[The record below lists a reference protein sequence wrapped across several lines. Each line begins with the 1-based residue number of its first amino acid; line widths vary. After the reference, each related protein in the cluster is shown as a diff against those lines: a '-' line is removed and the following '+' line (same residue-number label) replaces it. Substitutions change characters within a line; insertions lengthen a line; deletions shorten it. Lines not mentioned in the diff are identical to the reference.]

1 MEALPQDLADFL
13 VTRNFDPEYFDAQ
26 GQPSEA
32 GDAKTMKFD
41 YVSSS
46 GKNYGTAVIIVA
58 DDELSLFYGDNLGRG
73 MEPEDKDEWY
83 TFLEELSNKAASH
96 SATWSP
102 RDINQLK
109 HTLAG
114 IAAIKEGLFEGYY
127 GNRRVSYMG
136 EQTQARLVINHN
148 RVLGENDKRFRYV
161 ESLFI
166 ETADQERFRLPFKS
180 LAGGRAML
188 EHVRSGGRPYDVRGN
203 HITEV
208 VSEMA
213 VLSRFNRAQ
222 HHRVYEGVTQEL
234 VESAQQYYRNLQ
246 ETVKHLGS
254 PRGYQAYFES
264 WAPDQTGEAEALVE
278 NLRDLFVEQTLDAR
292 IEAALPTLAKIQQQ
306 GNNMKEAQIFENW
319 INNLSEGTWALPE
332 TPEQMEK
339 LNQLMSSELIVGPDA
354 TNATEQLYDIVGDDE
369 LFDILNDLADRSEG
383 RANCWDDSDVQR
395 RLAELGIQTPQ
406 STQAEPADVEQD
418 TAPAV
423 KEAAGAIDYEKV
435 LEAIAALYGDD
446 MWDNDAM
453 GDLAQDLEQAGP
465 TDRELDFIIAKGK
478 LPTRLKGIRFTNTDD
493 VQFGHM
499 DEGDNQST
507 FVEELDEA
515 PYDGPYDKPIRF
527 QPGDSQAYRDAMTQ
541 GRGIRIQNRADAAE
555 KTLAQRAAEPKNIG
569 QKIARD
575 IGNPLKQLAKGD
587 VKGALFDPPASLTN
601 KVGSGSYTSRMTG
614 GGGMGGGAGLGGG
627 GKDPMN
633 RSINP
638 LKLEN
643 AELAEMLKYAG
654 VPIREGVLND
664 STGSTMDHIQ
674 DRFRRDIKDFTETGD
689 MSDDLYDAL
698 YDYYFDD
705 MPYGTKKARTGDPHE
720 WVADR
725 FASDLGINENLITPM
740 IMPVSEGSCNMTM
753 EGSYCPEHGLA
764 ECGGMYEDSRSR
776 TVPPRPSRQ
785 NPVPPRPSRPSRP
798 GQNLDTPR
806 TKSYA
811 FGGTLPAVNVTAT
824 VPKYN
829 PDEPFRVD
837 VRGFGPDFEDLPAG
851 KKLIN
856 PIQPRKH
863 NELSPLKSGDSAPLS
878 KIANVDLTMDED
890 GGAVGM
896 PYSMGEG
903 VYDPDYRGGYNNE
916 FDELEDL
923 LSKSGMSQDDLMRQR
938 FLASKHGLNT
948 PADMSKLP
956 ALKKD
961 AETGYVA
968 RKAALDADLE
978 KRNQQYLQDK
988 LTDLEYQQDPVAFVK
1003 RRTQQLSPT
1012 APTAPTAPPFSDIED
1027 RQADT
1032 QRSQSANFGTDYSL
1046 PRAKLGSSPSAKFPN
1061 FRPEPAAQVPAP
1073 SDQIDTRNQK
1083 PSIFQQLAQLR
1094 NRTRGTMAETSHD
1107 DPINSNSAMTG
1118 SYYEGK
1124 ETDIQEGDALL
1135 ARIKSLALLR

>member
-13 VTRNFDPEYFDAQ
+13 VTKNFDPEYFDKQ

-32 GDAKTMKFD
+32 GDAVTIKFD
-41 YVSSS
+41 YVADS
-46 GKNYGTAVIIVA
+46 GKNYGTAVCVISN
-58 DDELSLFYGDNLGRG
+58 DELSLYYGDNLGRG

-83 TFLEELSNKAASH
+83 SFLEQLSNQAASH

-102 RDINQLK
+102 TEINKLK
-109 HTLAG
+109 HNLAG

-127 GNRRVSYMG
+127 GNRKVSYMG

-166 ETADQERFRLPFKS
+166 ETADQERFRLSFKS

-203 HITEV
+203 HIAEIV
-208 VSEMA
+208 GEMA

-246 ETVKHLGS
+246 ETIKHLGS

-264 WAPDQTGEAEALVE
+264 WAPDQVGEAEALVE

-306 GNNMKEAQIFENW
+306 GINMKEAQIFENW

-339 LNQLMSSELIVGPDA
+339 LNELMSGELIVGPDA

-383 RANCWDDSDVQR
+383 RANIWDDSDVQR
-395 RLAELGIQTPQ
+395 RLAELGVQTPQ
-406 STQAEPADVEQD
+406 STRAEPADVDQD
-418 TAPAV
+418 TAPEV
-423 KEAAGAIDYEKV
+423 KEGINPNELLGSVYDSKNRYLGTWDGQRLVIDPSVWKKWKDENGQDWASGMVGMAKDR
-435 LEAIAALYGDD
+435 IASGV
-446 MWDNDAM
+446 WTV
-453 GDLAQDLEQAGP
+453 QQEQQGMA
-465 TDRELDFIIAKGK
+465 
-478 LPTRLKGIRFTNTDD
+478 
-493 VQFGHM
+493 
-499 DEGDNQST
+499 EGDNRAT
-507 FVEELDEA
+507 FVED
-515 PYDGPYDKPIRF
+515 R
-527 QPGDSQAYRDAMTQ
+527 
-541 GRGIRIQNRADAAE
+541 
-555 KTLAQRAAEPKNIG
+555 
-569 QKIARD
+569 
-575 IGNPLKQLAKGD
+575 
-587 VKGALFDPPASLTN
+587 
-601 KVGSGSYTSRMTG
+601 
-614 GGGMGGGAGLGGG
+614 
-627 GKDPMN
+627 
-633 RSINP
+633 
-638 LKLEN
+638 
-643 AELAEMLKYAG
+643 ELAEMLKYAG
-654 VPIREGVLND
+654 VPLQEGVLND
-664 STGSTMDHIQ
+664 DTRNTWDHLL
-674 DRFRRDIKDFTETGD
+674 DRFRHEVEQFKQG
-689 MSDDLYDAL
+689 SDLDRDLYDAL
-698 YDYYFDD
+698 FDYYSQHGA
-705 MPYGTKKARTGDPHE
+705 MPYRVQKAKDGDPHQ
-720 WVADR
+720 WVSDRLAD
-725 FASDLGINENLITPM
+725 DLGINENLISPM

-764 ECGGMYEDSRSR
+764 ECGSMYEDSRSR
-776 TVPPRPSRQ
+776 TVPPRPSR
-785 NPVPPRPSRPSRP
+785 P

-806 TKSYA
+806 TKSVA
-811 FGGTLPAVNVTAT
+811 GSGRGVVNPASANNMGDSIPHV
-824 VPKYN
+824 
-829 PDEPFRVD
+829 EI
-837 VRGFGPDFEDLPAG
+837 RGFGPDFEDLPAG
-851 KKLIN
+851 NKLIN
-856 PIQPRKH
+856 PMQPRRH
-863 NELSPLKSGDSAPLS
+863 NELSPLKSGNSTPHSPVAH
-878 KIANVDLTMDED
+878 VDLTMD
-890 GGAVGM
+890 
-896 PYSMGEG
+896 EG

-923 LSKSGMSQDDLMRQR
+923 LSRSGMSQDDLMRQR

-948 PADMSKLP
+948 PADMAKLP

-978 KRNQQYLQDK
+978 KRNQQYMQDK

-1003 RRTQQLSPT
+1003 RRTQQL
-1012 APTAPTAPPFSDIED
+1012 APTAPVASTAPTTPD
-1027 RQADT
+1027 AP
-1032 QRSQSANFGTDYSL
+1032 ANVAAEPGVDYSL

-1061 FRPEPAAQVPAP
+1061 FRPEPSAEVPAS
-1073 SDQIDTRNQK
+1073 SDQTDTRNQK
-1083 PSIFQQLAQLR
+1083 SSMFQQLAQLR
-1094 NRTRGTMAETSHD
+1094 NRTRGTMAETSND

-1118 SYYEGK
+1118 AYYEGK
-1124 ETDIQEGDALL
+1124 ETQSQEGDALL

>member
-13 VTRNFDPEYFDAQ
+13 VTKNFDPEYFDAQ

-41 YVSSS
+41 YVSGT
-46 GKNYGTAVIIVA
+46 GKNYGTAVCVIA

-73 MEPEDKDEWY
+73 MESEDKDEWY
-83 TFLEELSNKAASH
+83 SFLEELSNKAASH

-246 ETVKHLGS
+246 ETIKHLGS

-264 WAPDQTGEAEALVE
+264 WAPDHIGEAESLVE
-278 NLRDLFVEQTLDAR
+278 NLRNLFVEQTLDAR

-339 LNQLMSSELIVGPDA
+339 LNQLMSAELIVGPDA
-354 TNATEQLYDIVGDDE
+354 TNATELLYDIVGDDE
-369 LFDILNDLADRSEG
+369 LFDILNDLADKSEG
-383 RANCWDDSDVQR
+383 RANIWDDSDVQR
-395 RLAELGIQTPQ
+395 RLAELGVQTPQ
-406 STQAEPADVEQD
+406 STEAEPADVAQD
-418 TAPAV
+418 TAPEVKKQGMAEGYQLDEGAV
-423 KEAAGAIDYEKV
+423 ETITALVKKIPGIGKYYQMAQQYKPQLIEILKTSKSGKEVKQKMEQLAAGQSATVAESGMMKQLGGLAVGGGSI
-435 LEAIAALYGDD
+435 LST
-446 MWDNDAM
+446 MWMNAM
-453 GDLAQDLEQAGP
+453 GMIDGVLAHAAAGEVGGAVASGSILGLLPVTLMLFAAMLMFKGSKQSSDEKAQAFQAQRGQQGM
-465 TDRELDFIIAKGK
+465 A
-478 LPTRLKGIRFTNTDD
+478 
-493 VQFGHM
+493 
-499 DEGDNQST
+499 EGDSMAT
-507 FVEELDEA
+507 FEQD
-515 PYDGPYDKPIRF
+515 R
-527 QPGDSQAYRDAMTQ
+527 
-541 GRGIRIQNRADAAE
+541 
-555 KTLAQRAAEPKNIG
+555 
-569 QKIARD
+569 
-575 IGNPLKQLAKGD
+575 
-587 VKGALFDPPASLTN
+587 
-601 KVGSGSYTSRMTG
+601 
-614 GGGMGGGAGLGGG
+614 
-627 GKDPMN
+627 
-633 RSINP
+633 
-638 LKLEN
+638 
-643 AELAEMLKYAG
+643 ELAEMLKYAG
-654 VPIREGVLND
+654 VPIREGVLTD
-664 STGSTMDHIQ
+664 STGSTLDHIQ
-674 DRFRRDIKDFTETGD
+674 NTFRRDVKDFAQTGN
-689 MSDDLYDAL
+689 MSDALYDVL

-725 FASDLGINENLITPM
+725 FADDLGIKENLISPM

-753 EGSYCPEHGLA
+753 EGEYCPEHGLM
-764 ECGGMYEDSRSR
+764 ECGSME
-776 TVPPRPSRQ
+776 
-785 NPVPPRPSRPSRP
+785 
-798 GQNLDTPR
+798 
-806 TKSYA
+806 
-811 FGGTLPAVNVTAT
+811 
-824 VPKYN
+824 
-829 PDEPFRVD
+829 
-837 VRGFGPDFEDLPAG
+837 
-851 KKLIN
+851 
-856 PIQPRKH
+856 
-863 NELSPLKSGDSAPLS
+863 
-878 KIANVDLTMDED
+878 ED

-896 PYSMGEG
+896 PYSMGE
-903 VYDPDYRGGYNNE
+903 NNE
-916 FDELEDL
+916 IVRNAKKLTDGWKGTLAGSAAGGLAGSAAGEALGPAAGAALGGAVGGLPGALAGAASGAAAGGAIGGAAGGLAGGKIGDKLGGPEETDEG
-923 LSKSGMSQDDLMRQR
+923 SNTANIVKGAAKAATQ
-938 FLASKHGLNT
+938 GL
-948 PADMSKLP
+948 ADMSGSGK
-956 ALKKD
+956 
-961 AETGYVA
+961 E
-968 RKAALDADLE
+968 
-978 KRNQQYLQDK
+978 
-988 LTDLEYQQDPVAFVK
+988 
-1003 RRTQQLSPT
+1003 
-1012 APTAPTAPPFSDIED
+1012 I
-1027 RQADT
+1027 
-1032 QRSQSANFGTDYSL
+1032 
-1046 PRAKLGSSPSAKFPN
+1046 AKNLVYM
-1061 FRPEPAAQVPAP
+1061 E
-1073 SDQIDTRNQK
+1073 
-1083 PSIFQQLAQLR
+1083 
-1094 NRTRGTMAETSHD
+1094 D

>member
-13 VTRNFDPEYFDAQ
+13 VTKNFDPEYFDKQ

-32 GDAKTMKFD
+32 GEATTIKFD
-41 YVSSS
+41 YVADS
-46 GKNYGTAVIIVA
+46 GKNYGTAVCVISN
-58 DDELSLFYGDNLGRG
+58 DELSLFYGDNLGRG

-83 TFLEELSNKAASH
+83 SFLEQLSNQAASH

-102 RDINQLK
+102 TEINKLK
-109 HTLAG
+109 HNLAG

-127 GNRRVSYMG
+127 GSRKVSYMG

-188 EHVRSGGRPYDVRGN
+188 EHVRSGGRPYDIRGN

-246 ETVKHLGS
+246 ETIKHLGS

-264 WAPDQTGEAEALVE
+264 WAPDQVGEAEALVE

-319 INNLSEGTWALPE
+319 VNQLSEGTWALPE

-339 LNQLMSSELIVGPDA
+339 LNELMSGELIVGPDA

-383 RANCWDDSDVQR
+383 RANIWDDSDVQR
-395 RLAELGIQTPQ
+395 RLAELGIQTPE
-406 STQAEPADVEQD
+406 STQAEPADVDQ
-418 TAPAV
+418 
-423 KEAAGAIDYEKV
+423 
-435 LEAIAALYGDD
+435 
-446 MWDNDAM
+446 
-453 GDLAQDLEQAGP
+453 
-465 TDRELDFIIAKGK
+465 
-478 LPTRLKGIRFTNTDD
+478 
-493 VQFGHM
+493 
-499 DEGDNQST
+499 
-507 FVEELDEA
+507 DEA
-515 PYDGPYDKPIRF
+515 PPVNEGDEISMKNPGKLSNQEYKDSLNRRYGQPDLDTSKLNKSHQDYYDKNPSFKQSGKQIVS
-527 QPGDSQAYRDAMTQ
+527 PGDGRLASKVVPAVTDTKVDRVPMNTFGAKQ
-541 GRGIRIQNRADAAE
+541 GSNIPKSIQ
-555 KTLAQRAAEPKNIG
+555 K
-569 QKIARD
+569 
-575 IGNPLKQLAKGD
+575 
-587 VKGALFDPPASLTN
+587 
-601 KVGSGSYTSRMTG
+601 G
-614 GGGMGGGAGLGGG
+614 GGGRAGGG
-627 GKDPMN
+627 GFGGLRPGQSPYLD
-633 RSINP
+633 NP
-638 LKLEN
+638 IQSEN
-643 AELAEMLKYAG
+643 AELARMLQHAG
-654 VPIREGVLND
+654 VPLQEGVLTD
-664 STGSTMDHIQ
+664 STGSTLEHIK
-674 DRFRRDIKDFTETGD
+674 DRFGPEVREFTQSGD
-689 MSDDLYDAL
+689 MDNDLYDAL

-725 FASDLGINENLITPM
+725 FASDLGINENLISPI
-740 IMPVSEGSCNMTM
+740 IMPVNEGSCNMTM

-764 ECGGMYEDSRSR
+764 ECGSMY
-776 TVPPRPSRQ
+776 
-785 NPVPPRPSRPSRP
+785 
-798 GQNLDTPR
+798 
-806 TKSYA
+806 
-811 FGGTLPAVNVTAT
+811 
-824 VPKYN
+824 
-829 PDEPFRVD
+829 
-837 VRGFGPDFEDLPAG
+837 
-851 KKLIN
+851 
-856 PIQPRKH
+856 
-863 NELSPLKSGDSAPLS
+863 
-878 KIANVDLTMDED
+878 ED

-896 PYSMGEG
+896 PYSMGEDAFPPVEIRGIGNLINDIPAGNKLINPKQPRKHNELSPLEPGDSTSHSPVAHVDLTMDEG

-923 LSKSGMSQDDLMRQR
+923 LSRSGMSQDDLMRQR

-948 PADMSKLP
+948 PADMAKLP

-978 KRNQQYLQDK
+978 KRNQQYMQDK

-1003 RRTQQLSPT
+1003 RRTQQL
-1012 APTAPTAPPFSDIED
+1012 APTAPSAPTTPD
-1027 RQADT
+1027 AP
-1032 QRSQSANFGTDYSL
+1032 ANVAAEPGVDYSL

-1061 FRPEPAAQVPAP
+1061 FRPEPSAEVPAP
-1073 SDQIDTRNQK
+1073 SDQTDTRNQK
-1083 PSIFQQLAQLR
+1083 SSIFQQLAQLR
-1094 NRTRGTMAETSHD
+1094 NRTRGTMAETSND
-1107 DPINSNSAMTG
+1107 DPINSNSSMTG
-1118 SYYEGK
+1118 AYYEGK
-1124 ETDIQEGDALL
+1124 ETQSQEGDALL

>member
-13 VTRNFDPEYFDAQ
+13 VTKNFDPEYFDAQ

-41 YVSSS
+41 YVSGT
-46 GKNYGTAVIIVA
+46 GKNYGTAVCVIA

-73 MEPEDKDEWY
+73 MESEDKDEWY
-83 TFLEELSNKAASH
+83 SFLEELSNKAASH

-246 ETVKHLGS
+246 ETIKHLGS

-264 WAPDQTGEAEALVE
+264 WAPDHIGEAESLVE
-278 NLRDLFVEQTLDAR
+278 NLRNLFVEQTLDAR

-339 LNQLMSSELIVGPDA
+339 LNQLMSGELIVGPDA
-354 TNATEQLYDIVGDDE
+354 INATEQLYDLVGDDE

-406 STQAEPADVEQD
+406 STQAEPADVDQD
-418 TAPAV
+418 TAPEV
-423 KEAAGAIDYEKV
+423 KEG
-435 LEAIAALYGDD
+435 
-446 MWDNDAM
+446 
-453 GDLAQDLEQAGP
+453 LAQDEAEEEYGGWRAELVNQINYNTFEVEVTNARSKESANFIIRPVDMVSYGP
-465 TDRELDFIIAKGK
+465 TLSVETFDVHDLQTGQTQSWTNDDPAPEGPIAYAISALFYDEKPLQKALWNIVDTHNKKGQDK
-478 LPTRLKGIRFTNTDD
+478 LPGLDQRRSIGQEVGIDDYVDAGEKTQAAMAKMKKGMAEGFDPVAQDYSDWSQALHPHGDGATAFDIVARYSNGDANTIRNILTYVRQNRHMLGREAGDRTGRTIKDAITDIRKAYP
-493 VQFGHM
+493 QLYQAAQQPQGM
-499 DEGDNQST
+499 AEGDNMST
-507 FVEELDEA
+507 FVED
-515 PYDGPYDKPIRF
+515 R
-527 QPGDSQAYRDAMTQ
+527 
-541 GRGIRIQNRADAAE
+541 
-555 KTLAQRAAEPKNIG
+555 
-569 QKIARD
+569 
-575 IGNPLKQLAKGD
+575 
-587 VKGALFDPPASLTN
+587 
-601 KVGSGSYTSRMTG
+601 
-614 GGGMGGGAGLGGG
+614 
-627 GKDPMN
+627 
-633 RSINP
+633 
-638 LKLEN
+638 
-643 AELAEMLKYAG
+643 ELAEMLKYAG
-654 VPIREGVLND
+654 VPIKEGVLTD
-664 STGSTMDHIQ
+664 STGSTLDHIQ
-674 DRFRRDIKDFTETGD
+674 NTFKRDVKDFAQTGN
-689 MSDDLYDAL
+689 MSDALYDVL

-720 WVADR
+720 WISDR
-725 FASDLGINENLITPM
+725 FAEDLGINENLISPM

-764 ECGGMYEDSRSR
+764 TCEGMYEDGKTASQR
-776 TVPPRPSRQ
+776 TDGTAQQQTAPSGLKYRP
-785 NPVPPRPSRPSRP
+785 
-798 GQNLDTPR
+798 DTTP
-806 TKSYA
+806 TKSVA
-811 FGGTLPAVNVTAT
+811 DRPFGLPPKLNPRGMSQAQIDDRMTSVGFIPGTRDHAA
-824 VPKYN
+824 
-829 PDEPFRVD
+829 
-837 VRGFGPDFEDLPAG
+837 AG
-851 KKLIN
+851 KAYRAAVPNIKRPVSKPL
-856 PIQPRKH
+856 PRSDIQ
-863 NELSPLKSGDSAPLS
+863 GT
-878 KIANVDLTMDED
+878 DLGPADTGVDED

-903 VYDPDYRGGYNNE
+903 
-916 FDELEDL
+916 
-923 LSKSGMSQDDLMRQR
+923 
-938 FLASKHGLNT
+938 T
-948 PADMSKLP
+948 
-956 ALKKD
+956 
-961 AETGYVA
+961 
-968 RKAALDADLE
+968 
-978 KRNQQYLQDK
+978 
-988 LTDLEYQQDPVAFVK
+988 
-1003 RRTQQLSPT
+1003 
-1012 APTAPTAPPFSDIED
+1012 
-1027 RQADT
+1027 
-1032 QRSQSANFGTDYSL
+1032 
-1046 PRAKLGSSPSAKFPN
+1046 
-1061 FRPEPAAQVPAP
+1061 
-1073 SDQIDTRNQK
+1073 
-1083 PSIFQQLAQLR
+1083 
-1094 NRTRGTMAETSHD
+1094 D
-1107 DPINSNSAMTG
+1107 DPINYNAAMTG
-1118 SYYEGK
+1118 AYYEGK
-1124 ETDIQEGDALL
+1124 ETRSQEGDALL